1 MVFSN
6 NNRDIFAWINPE
18 PLENSVKI
26 YLPNS
31 LEGELSMIRGIIAY
45 LKLWLK
51 MDFSILGESKKLEE
65 LLGKFDIIKS
75 RLGEFKP
82 RSPGR

>member
-26 YLPNS
+26 YLPSS

-51 MDFSILGESKKLEE
+51 MDFSMLGESKKLEE

>member
-6 NNRDIFAWINPE
+6 SNRDVFAWINPD

-31 LEGELSMIRGIIAY
+31 SDGELSMIRGIIAY

-51 MDFSILGESKKLEE
+51 IDFAPLA
-65 LLGKFDIIKS
+65 
-75 RLGEFKP
+75 
-82 RSPGR
+82 